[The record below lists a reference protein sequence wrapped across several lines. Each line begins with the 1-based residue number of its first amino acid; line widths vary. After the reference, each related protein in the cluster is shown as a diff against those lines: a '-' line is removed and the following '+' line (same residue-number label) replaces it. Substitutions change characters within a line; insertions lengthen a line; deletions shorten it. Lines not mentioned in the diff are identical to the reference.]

1 MTNMSRP
8 NIIFIVADD
17 LGFADLGCYGG
28 RDAKFGKV
36 SPVLDQLAAKGIK
49 FTQGY
54 SNSPVCSPTRF
65 ALMTARYQYR
75 LRGAAEE
82 PINSKARTSTVLGLP
97 PEHPTLPS
105 LLQKSGYNTA
115 LMGKWHLGY
124 PPAFGPLRSGYDEFF
139 GPMAGGVDYF
149 THCSSTG
156 AHDLWFAENDVTE
169 ERAEH
174 GYLTDLITN
183 RSVDYI
189 ERMAADAQSGKPFF
203 LSVHYTA
210 PHWPWETRDDEA
222 LAQEV
227 KNNLFHLHGG
237 NIHTYQRMIHHM
249 DEGIGKLMDSLKA
262 QGLADN
268 TLVVFTSDNGGER
281 FSDSWPL
288 VGGKMDLTEG
298 GIRVPWIAHWP
309 AAIAPGGVST
319 QACMTMDWS
328 ATMLD
333 AAGVKADTD
342 YPLDGLSLLNVIKQ
356 PSKTFTRPLHWR
368 MNHRG
373 QRAMRDG
380 DWKYLRVDGNDYLFN
395 IPGDERERANLG
407 NRQPERLAAM
417 RAAWEAWEAT
427 MPPIPADATVSLGY
441 SAKDMPQR

>member
-1 MTNMSRP
+1 MTRP

-28 RDAKFGKV
+28 RDARFGAV
-36 SPVLDQLAAKGIK
+36 SPVLDGLATNGLKL
-49 FTQGY
+49 TEGY

-82 PINSKARTSTVLGLP
+82 PINSRSKGSTTLGLP

-105 LLQKSGYNTA
+105 LLKENGYHTA
-115 LMGKWHLGY
+115 LIGKWHLGY
-124 PPAFGPLRSGYDEFF
+124 PPTFSPLLSGYDEFY

-149 THCSSTG
+149 THCASNG
-156 AHDLWFAENDVTE
+156 AHDLYTGEIETPE
-169 ERAEH
+169 E
-174 GYLTDLITN
+174 GYLTDLLSRRAVN
-183 RSVDYI
+183 YI
-189 ERMAADAQSGKPFF
+189 ERQANDGNQGKPFF
-203 LSVHYTA
+203 LSLHYTA
-210 PHWPWETRDDEA
+210 PHWPWETRDDAA

-227 KNNLFHLHGG
+227 KDNLFHLHGG

-249 DEGIGKLMDSLKA
+249 DEGIGWVMDALKRTH
-262 QGLADN
+262 QFDN

-281 FSDSWPL
+281 FSDNWPL

-309 AAIAPGGVST
+309 AVIAAGCESN
-319 QACMTMDWS
+319 QHCMTMDWS
-328 ATMLD
+328 ATMLEV
-333 AAGVKADTD
+333 AQAKASAS
-342 YPLDGLSLLNVIKQ
+342 YPLDGISLFPLLQDADNKVD
-356 PSKTFTRPLHWR
+356 RPLYWR

-373 QRAMRDG
+373 QRAMRSG

-395 IPGDERERANLG
+395 IPQDARERANLAH
-407 NRQPERLAAM
+407 REPERLNSM
-417 RAAWEAWEAT
+417 RNAWEAWNET
-427 MPPIPADATVSLGY
+427 MPPIPQDATISLGY
-441 SAKDMPQR
+441 SVKDMPQR